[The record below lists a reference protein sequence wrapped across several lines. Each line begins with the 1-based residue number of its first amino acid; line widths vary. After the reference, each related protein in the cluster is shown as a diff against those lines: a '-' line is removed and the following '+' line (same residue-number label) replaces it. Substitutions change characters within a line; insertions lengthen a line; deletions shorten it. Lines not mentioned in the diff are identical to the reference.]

1 MLIKTTRTLILYF
14 AMQAG
19 FGGIS
24 SAWGQRIEATVET
37 DLRTLPIDKQDKL
50 SDFADKVRHYINSY
64 RWNNNPW
71 DTVVNVNIVLHLTDI
86 SQSAEERYQG
96 QILIHNNYDIE
107 FFDKRWRFA
116 YQSGDVLEHR
126 ENAQDSFT
134 SVIDFYINLILGG
147 EFDKWGTLAGTPYYE
162 KANQIADYAKF
173 GLGRYIDGW
182 DRRIELVEE
191 LKSQQHR
198 PYREMVDYYYYG
210 ISFVD
215 QDNEKVRKHVAK
227 AIESLDDIL
236 ERDPDNE
243 YAKRFIEVHHIEMME
258 IYRYA
263 RDKSPLKQLIVLDP
277 DHEVAYRD
285 ALE

>member
-1 MLIKTTRTLILYF
+1 MFIKTTRILLLF
-14 AMQAG
+14 FVVQAG
-19 FGGIS
+19 FGMLS
-24 SAWGQRIEATVET
+24 RAWGQRIEATVET

-50 SDFADKVRHYINSY
+50 SDFADKVQHYINSY
-64 RWNNNPW
+64 RWNNDPW
-71 DTVVNVNIVLHLTDI
+71 DTVVKVNIVLHLTDI

-96 QILIHNNYDIE
+96 QILIHNSYDIE

-134 SVIDFYINLILGG
+134 SVVDFYINLILGG

-162 KANQIADYAKF
+162 KAKQIADYAKF
-173 GLGRYIDGW
+173 GLGRYVDGW

-191 LKSQQHR
+191 LLSQQHR
-198 PYREMVDYYYYG
+198 AYREMVDYYYYG

-227 AIESLDDIL
+227 AIERLDDIL

-277 DHEVAYRD
+277 DHEIAYRD